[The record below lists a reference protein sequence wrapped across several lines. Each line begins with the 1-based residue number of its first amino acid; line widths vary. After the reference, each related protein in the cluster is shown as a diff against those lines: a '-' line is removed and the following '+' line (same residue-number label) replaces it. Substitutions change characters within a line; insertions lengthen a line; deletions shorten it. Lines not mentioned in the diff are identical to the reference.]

1 MFGGDGSYAARART
15 LADAVR
21 DLNLRVQQGLGLLKS
36 GRLVFDGGSV
46 TAFNG
51 LAQAL
56 RELTAELRVTN
67 AHLSTIARSPIL
79 RTFGGDAEREL
90 QRIVSEADHVI
101 RAVDEVLR
109 HAHA

>member
-1 MFGGDGSYAARART
+1 MFGGEGSYGARART

-21 DLNLRVQQGLGLLKS
+21 DLNLRVQQGLSLMRS
-36 GRLVFDGGSV
+36 GRVVFDGSSAV
-46 TAFNG
+46 AFNG
-51 LAQAL
+51 LAQAF
-56 RELTAELRVTN
+56 RELTTELRVTN

-79 RTFGGDAEREL
+79 RTFGGEAEREL

>member
-1 MFGGDGSYAARART
+1 MFGGEGSYAARART

-21 DLNLRVQQGLGLLKS
+21 DLNLRVQQGLPLLRN
-36 GRLVFDGGSV
+36 GRVVFDGGSAA
-46 TAFNG
+46 AFNG
-51 LAQAL
+51 LAQSF
-56 RELTAELRVTN
+56 RELSAELRVTN
-67 AHLSTIARSPIL
+67 AHMSSIARSPIL
-79 RTFGGDAEREL
+79 RTLGGDAEREL